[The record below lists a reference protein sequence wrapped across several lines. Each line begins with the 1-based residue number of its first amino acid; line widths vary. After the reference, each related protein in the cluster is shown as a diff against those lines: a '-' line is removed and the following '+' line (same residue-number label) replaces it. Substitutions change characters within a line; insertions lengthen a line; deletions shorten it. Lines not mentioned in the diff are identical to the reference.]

1 MASEIAGLF
10 TTPEQ
15 YQLAQQQAQQAQ
27 ALQYAQQDPRT
38 QAQYGAFRGGQ
49 QLANAIGGA
58 LGIQD
63 PQLQKIAMRQQLASQ
78 LDQSNPESFMQVAQL
93 AAQNGDPEFAM
104 AIADAGRQMQTSL
117 ATSRKTKAEAEKA
130 ELSLTQERQLRDELS
145 KLPQDAS
152 EADILAVV
160 TKYGS
165 PDKVLSA
172 LQASTDKAAQ
182 RDLMASQQADR
193 LAQQERLAKEKLEAQ
208 ADQAR
213 KDNEAKLER
222 ARENN
227 ASKAELARITAE
239 GRAQQ
244 NAITNS
250 IREQTLQLRQEAA
263 NEKKISAERQ
273 QQGVVASFDSALDTL
288 NTIANHPGKKSAVG
302 FGGAQL
308 SMIPGTDAAGFAAQ
322 LETFKAQT
330 FLPQVQA
337 LKGMGALSDAEG
349 KKLEA
354 AVGALS
360 QSMKQSEFDSQ
371 VVKIKSYLQA
381 ARDRV
386 GRSTPQSSS
395 MPTPA
400 PAAKGNVIKFSD
412 LP

>member
-1 MASEIAGLF
+1 MATSEILGLF

-27 ALQYAQQDPRT
+27 AIQYANLDPMAR
-38 QAQYGAFRGGQ
+38 ASYGTFRAGQ
-49 QLANAIGGA
+49 LLGNAIGGA
-58 LGIQD
+58 LGGED
-63 PQLQKIAMRQQLASQ
+63 PQLKLISMRQQLASQ
-78 LDQSNPESFMQVAQL
+78 LDQNDPASFMKVAQL
-93 AAQNGDPEFAM
+93 AAQSGDPQFAM
-104 AIADAGRQMQTSL
+104 AIADAGRQMQTGM
-117 ATSRKTKAEAEKA
+117 ATARKTTAEAQKA
-130 ELSLTQERQLRDELS
+130 ELSLTQETQLRDELS
-145 KLPQDAS
+145 RLPQNAS
-152 EADILAVV
+152 EAEILAVV

-182 RDLMASQQADR
+182 RDLLTSQQSER

-208 ADQAR
+208 AEQAR
-213 KDNEAKLER
+213 KDNEARLER

-227 ASKAELARITAE
+227 ASKAELAKIASE
-239 GRAQQ
+239 GRQAQ
-244 NAITNS
+244 NAIMNS
-250 IREQTLQLRQEAA
+250 IRESSLQLRQEAA
-263 NEKKISAERQ
+263 NEKKLAAQKQE
-273 QQGVVASFDSALDTL
+273 QGLVSSFDAALDTL
-288 NTIANHPGKKSAVG
+288 NTIATHPGKKAAVG

-337 LKGMGALSDAEG
+337 LKGMGALSNAEG
-349 KKLEA
+349 LKLEA

-371 VVKIKSYLQA
+371 IVKIKSYLQV
-381 ARDRV
+381 ARDRI
-386 GRSTPQSSS
+386 GKTTPTPQ
-395 MPTPA
+395 TPA
-400 PAAKGNVIKFSD
+400 SAPKSNVIKFSD

>member
-1 MASEIAGLF
+1 MATDIAGLF

-27 ALQYAQQDPRT
+27 ALQYAQLDPRA
-38 QAQYGAFRGGQ
+38 QAQYGFYRGGQ
-49 QLANAIGGA
+49 QLGSAIGGA
-58 LGIQD
+58 LGGVD
-63 PQLQKIAMRQQLASQ
+63 PQLQKISQRQQLASQ
-78 LDQSNPESFMQVAQL
+78 LDQTNPESFLKVAQL
-93 AAQNGDPEFAM
+93 AAQSGDPQFAM
-104 AIADAGRQMQTSL
+104 AIADAGRQMQAGM
-117 ATSRKTKAEAEKA
+117 ATARKTTAEAQKA
-130 ELSLTQERQLRDELS
+130 ELSLTQEQNLRDELS
-145 KLPQDAS
+145 MLPQNAT
-152 EADILAVV
+152 EQQILGVV

-165 PDKVLSA
+165 PDKVLAA

-182 RDLMASQQADR
+182 RELLTSQQSER
-193 LAQQERLAKEKLEAQ
+193 LAQQEKLAKDKLEAQ
-208 ADQAR
+208 AEQAR
-213 KDNEAKLER
+213 KDNEAKMER
-222 ARENN
+222 AKENN
-227 ASKAELARITAE
+227 ASKAELASIAAE

-250 IREQTLQLRQEAA
+250 IREQTLQIRQEAA
-263 NEKKISAERQ
+263 NEKKVAAQRQ
-273 QQGVVASFDSALDTL
+273 QQGMVSSFDIALDTL
-288 NTIANHPGKKSAVG
+288 DVIANHPGKKAGVG

-349 KKLEA
+349 KKLTA

-360 QSMKQSEFDSQ
+360 QSMKLEEFNSQ
-371 VVKIKSYLQA
+371 IAKIKRDLQA

-386 GRSTPQSSS
+386 SAGTNAPVQL
-395 MPTPA
+395 A
-400 PAAKGNVIKFSD
+400 PASTGKTIKFSD